1 MGRGAGTGMA
11 AEGGRGEVG
20 RDWGGPP
27 RELLEAV
34 WGYTYKLQSS

>member
-1 MGRGAGTGMA
+1 MA

-34 WGYTYKLQSS
+34 ARRVAPEDRFSFRRYKH